1 MSKYE
6 TKLKLMSLFYI
17 ILAIIILL
25 NACIGFSSS
34 PYYERYTSC
43 EKYNLTSECKS
54 LRHRVNV
61 IYSCELI
68 GSVALVVHG
77 LIGMILYDNMRVIWI
92 ARLLSCY
99 SRLSILGY
107 AFIIIVRTSYYID
120 IVPMLQP
127 ESSDQNIDSGLSW
140 FTGML
145 TVNVQNQTLALV
157 LSIIFVTV
165 ISTCFLCDCCLI
177 ALSNNL
183 VKTIKEYE
191 ARTSKDSNKLFVKST
206 INDEE

>member
-1 MSKYE
+1 MKSLSFAKPSARQSFSLFQQAKERKERILQERSQSSKYE

-17 ILAIIILL
+17 ALAIFLLL

-43 EKYNLTSECKS
+43 EKYDLTAECKS

-61 IYSCELI
+61 IYSCELV

-92 ARLLSCY
+92 AKLLSCY

-107 AFIIIVRTSYYID
+107 ALIIVIRTSYYID
-120 IVPMLQP
+120 IVPML
-127 ESSDQNIDSGLSW
+127 
-140 FTGML
+140 
-145 TVNVQNQTLALV
+145 
-157 LSIIFVTV
+157 
-165 ISTCFLCDCCLI
+165 
-177 ALSNNL
+177 
-183 VKTIKEYE
+183 
-191 ARTSKDSNKLFVKST
+191 
-206 INDEE
+206 